1 MIRNLKTDITL
12 QLRKDVLQRRRRGD
26 AALHG
31 EAQAVC
37 LSFAMIRILT
47 EDHGLHLMI
56 RRELQCVED
65 VIHIRIDM
73 IMRIFIS
80 EELSQPL
87 IIVFFEFISEQLIPV
102 IADVY
107 HSYSFFLIILHL
119 IIHEKQRE
127 RRITYFLLFNPFC
140 IYATMP
146 KDKGLE

>member
-1 MIRNLKTDITL
+1 M
-12 QLRKDVLQRRRRGD
+12 
-26 AALHG
+26 
-31 EAQAVC
+31 
-37 LSFAMIRILT
+37 
-47 EDHGLHLMI
+47 
-56 RRELQCVED
+56 
-65 VIHIRIDM
+65 
-73 IMRIFIS
+73 MRIFIS